1 MGKGNEDG
9 RSIAESIAKIRQD
22 RKLSQAEFAEQ
33 VGVTRQAVI
42 KWENGSMKPP
52 IQNLR
57 QISEIFH
64 IPLNEIVS
72 DKEIQM
78 SDRPVEIFVEK
89 TPRPVKRKKELV
101 WDKFSW
107 LGTGLIVEGFIC
119 MVILPFIAENKRQYD
134 LHHTGAAYTYAYSY
148 ISAFPLSIV
157 LILAILVVV
166 LGYYLIRTG
175 NERKK

>member
-1 MGKGNEDG
+1 MGKGNEEG
-9 RSIAESIAKIRQD
+9 RSIAESILKIRQE
-22 RKLSQAEFAEQ
+22 RKLSQDEFAEQ
-33 VGVTRQAVI
+33 VGVTRQSVI
-42 KWENGSMKPP
+42 KWENGTMKPSM
-52 IQNLR
+52 QNLR

-64 IPLNEIVS
+64 VPLNEIVS
-72 DKEIQM
+72 DNEIRT
-78 SDRPVEIFVEK
+78 SDRPMEIFVEK
-89 TPRPVKRKKELV
+89 TSRPVSRKKKMV

-107 LGTGLIVEGFIC
+107 LGTGLIIAGSIC
-119 MVILPFIAENKRQYD
+119 MMILPFIAENQRQYD

-157 LILAILVVV
+157 LILAILIVV